1 MENFFDPQS
10 PVILDD
16 LSSFHQRSLEEVDN
30 VSVNRILN
38 WEDSEMEHYMKKFQS
53 AQEKLIDDSGED
65 AFENDSMTIMAL
77 FFQVQVSL
85 IYSWNFPLTI
95 HCSEKILQFQYS
107 TSKLQ
112 YYQSAN
118 FITGLAL
125 ENALSYII

>member
-1 MENFFDPQS
+1 MENFFGPQS

-16 LSSFHQRSLEEVDN
+16 LSSFRRRSLEEDN

-38 WEDSEMEHYMKKFQS
+38 WEDSEMEQYMKKFQS

-85 IYSWNFPLTI
+85 IYLWDFPFTI

-112 YYQSAN
+112 CYQYAK

-125 ENALSYII
+125 ENAPSYII